1 MESGS
6 DITLGDFWGVE
17 NYFPDLVMQEGLSII
32 ICKTPRAHAL
42 LESVRGSLS
51 VLRPAEY
58 KWAAAH
64 NEGLRF
70 DPRKNP
76 HRDSFFRK
84 LAKCRSDQAAVN
96 LMESYFRPK
105 LLAKIKTK
113 LKSVLKC
120 ILYRSLFLAGRKEK
134 TTLKS
139 LNSCLNK
146 LIIKDLHS
154 NRLKCDTFQI

>member
-70 DPRKNP
+70 DPRKTLIGTPFSGSWPNAVP
-76 HRDSFFRK
+76 IRR
-84 LAKCRSDQAAVN
+84 RS
-96 LMESYFRPK
+96 
-105 LLAKIKTK
+105 I
-113 LKSVLKC
+113 
-120 ILYRSLFLAGRKEK
+120 
-134 TTLKS
+134 
-139 LNSCLNK
+139 
-146 LIIKDLHS
+146 
-154 NRLKCDTFQI
+154 

>member
-1 MESGS
+1 MRDYVLIPGKTSSG
-6 DITLGDFWGVE
+6 
-17 NYFPDLVMQEGLSII
+17 
-32 ICKTPRAHAL
+32 L
-42 LESVRGSLS
+42 L
-51 VLRPAEY
+51 
-58 KWAAAH
+58 
-64 NEGLRF
+64 
-70 DPRKNP
+70 
-76 HRDSFFRK
+76 FRK

>member
-1 MESGS
+1 MKPPT
-6 DITLGDFWGVE
+6 DAVFWKAC
-17 NYFPDLVMQEGLSII
+17 FPARHV
-32 ICKTPRAHAL
+32 KNAL
-42 LESVRGSLS
+42 
-51 VLRPAEY
+51 P
-58 KWAAAH
+58 KIWKAAAH

-134 TTLKS
+134 NHSEKS
-139 LNSCLNK
+139 
-146 LIIKDLHS
+146 
-154 NRLKCDTFQI
+154 

>member
-1 MESGS
+1 
-6 DITLGDFWGVE
+6 
-17 NYFPDLVMQEGLSII
+17 MQEGLSII

-134 TTLKS
+134 NHSEKS
-139 LNSCLNK
+139 
-146 LIIKDLHS
+146 
-154 NRLKCDTFQI
+154 